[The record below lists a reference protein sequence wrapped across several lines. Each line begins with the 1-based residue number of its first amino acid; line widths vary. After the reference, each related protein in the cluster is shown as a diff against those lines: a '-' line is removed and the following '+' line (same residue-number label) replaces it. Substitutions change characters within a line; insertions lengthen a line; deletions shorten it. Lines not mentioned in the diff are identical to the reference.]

1 VLSFSINRLI
11 EKCEG
16 TLMKRKNKTSDTER
30 RILDCAED
38 LFSQK
43 GYHGTSTR
51 EIATAAGISIQTLH
65 YHCDN
70 KKALYEKVLSKSV
83 VAVTEMINRHVEDM
97 LKRDINKTSVIRES
111 IERMIDELVEVFH
124 RNPNYPLL
132 FFRQWG
138 ERDNELRKVEWE
150 QMVPYL
156 RTWIERA
163 ETVLDAERTRGIDLA
178 LSCVS
183 LAIVWWGLF
192 SNPTF
197 IGPLLDLEAESD
209 EYVERMK
216 THIKGMTLRLI
227 GVEN

>member
-1 VLSFSINRLI
+1 
-11 EKCEG
+11 
-16 TLMKRKNKTSDTER
+16 MKRINTGSDTET
-30 RILDCAED
+30 RIIDCAES
-38 LFSQK
+38 LFSQR

-51 EIATAAGISIQTLH
+51 EIAAAAGISIQTLH
-65 YHCDN
+65 YHCGN
-70 KKALYEKVLSKSV
+70 KETLYEKVLSKSV

-97 LKRDINKTSVIRES
+97 LERDINNDSVVRSS
-111 IERMIDELVEVFH
+111 IEQMIDELVETFH

-138 ERDNELRKVEWE
+138 ERDNNLRKVEWE

-156 RTWIERA
+156 RTWIKRTESA
-163 ETVLDAERTRGIDLA
+163 LDPERTPGIDLA

-197 IGPLLDLEAESD
+197 IGPLLGLDPESE
-209 EYVERMK
+209 EYTERLK
-216 THIKGMTLRLI
+216 THIKDMTLRVI
-227 GVEN
+227 GVEA